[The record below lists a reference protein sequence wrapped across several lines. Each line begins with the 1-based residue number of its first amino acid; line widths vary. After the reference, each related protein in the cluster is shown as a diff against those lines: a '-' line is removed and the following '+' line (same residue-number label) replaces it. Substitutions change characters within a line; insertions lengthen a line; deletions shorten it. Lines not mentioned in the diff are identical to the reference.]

1 MNEYIQTSGI
11 TPIGTLIAFLGNV
24 PPDGFLV
31 CDGST
36 HNIIDY
42 PEFADFLNVQ
52 FGAID
57 QFGGDGI
64 TTFGVPDLTDTFI
77 KGSSTAGVFEDAG
90 LPNITGSLGATSNVY
105 QDIFDG
111 ATFTET
117 SALYCIYDSRNRQ
130 CNGNVSGYY
139 SKLCGIN
146 FDANR
151 NNKIYGKSNTVTPK
165 NISVLYCIKVK

>member
-64 TTFGVPDLTDTFI
+64 ATFGVPDLTDTFI
-77 KGSSTAGVFEDAG
+77 KGSNAAGTLQDAG
-90 LPNITGSLGATSNVY
+90 LPNLYGTFNHDWGAFAVKYESELGAFKTGDVVSNS
-105 QDIFDG
+105 G
-111 ATFTET
+111 
-117 SALYCIYDSRNRQ
+117 IYGGGSTDSRA
-130 CNGNVSGYY
+130 
-139 SKLCGIN
+139 I
-146 FDANR
+146 FDANKY
-151 NNKIYGKSNTVTPK
+151 NPIYGNSDTVTPK
-165 NISVLYCIKVK
+165 NINVLYCIKVK